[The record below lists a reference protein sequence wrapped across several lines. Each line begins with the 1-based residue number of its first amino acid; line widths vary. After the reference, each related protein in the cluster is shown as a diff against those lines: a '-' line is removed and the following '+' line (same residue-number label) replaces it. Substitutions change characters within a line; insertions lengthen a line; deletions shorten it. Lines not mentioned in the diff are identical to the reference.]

1 MRQGRLTYDDMRFIE
16 SNWKKMSYTE
26 IAKSL
31 DRSIPSIKKYIDTKI
46 KSGNSIE
53 ARELKVEY
61 DIKSRPY
68 RNDIEAQFEKEELP
82 LFIYHW
88 EKTISQFKD
97 DVLPTEELQIV
108 EMIKMEI
115 LMNRML
121 KKQKTVMNE
130 ISSLQTVLLEEQKKP
145 IDEKNLVSVGAINT
159 QLMMMH
165 QAQQAASKEFQ
176 EMSTKK
182 LKILEQLKATRNQR
196 YAKIENSRQ
205 TFNSFLASLIADKDK
220 RREWGITIEKRRQAA
235 EQEMKRISEYH
246 TYLDGVVDQPL
257 LTPENVKDDN
267 VI

>member
-68 RNDIEAQFEKEELP
+68 WNDIEAQFEKEELP

-115 LMNRML
+115 LMDGQEKKIMFILLLVL
-121 KKQKTVMNE
+121 K
-130 ISSLQTVLLEEQKKP
+130 LLR
-145 IDEKNLVSVGAINT
+145 G
-159 QLMMMH
+159 
-165 QAQQAASKEFQ
+165 
-176 EMSTKK
+176 
-182 LKILEQLKATRNQR
+182 
-196 YAKIENSRQ
+196 
-205 TFNSFLASLIADKDK
+205 
-220 RREWGITIEKRRQAA
+220 
-235 EQEMKRISEYH
+235 
-246 TYLDGVVDQPL
+246 
-257 LTPENVKDDN
+257 
-267 VI
+267 